1 VLVTKADLA
10 ADPVTVARQV
20 AAVTPGVEVLPVSA
34 EHGDGLAALASLIA
48 PGRTLALLGPSGA
61 GKSTL
66 VNALVEAPVMR
77 TQRVRRGDG
86 KGQHTTTYRA
96 LVPVPGGGAVLDTP
110 GLRAVGLLD
119 GADGLA
125 RTFPDVDEWAAQCR
139 FTDCSHR
146 GEPECAVQ
154 AAVAAGELSYRRWES
169 WQKLPRELAYQARR
183 KNARRAAAHRTTGR
197 RIDNEGRFRIRPR

>member
-1 VLVTKADLA
+1 M
-10 ADPVTVARQV
+10 
-20 AAVTPGVEVLPVSA
+20 LPVSA

-146 GEPECAVQ
+146 GRARVRG
-154 AAVAAGELSYRRWES
+154 AGGG
-169 WQKLPRELAYQARR
+169 
-183 KNARRAAAHRTTGR
+183 GR
-197 RIDNEGRFRIRPR
+197 RGVVVSAVGKLAEATAGTRLPGPT